1 MFFMMWKHHCAD
13 SLRIPREQFEFA
25 NETLQRGFFFF
36 FLITVLYS
44 CYCKCKLSGFL
55 LKSTPEV
62 ECEKTL
68 LLNRFTPVVDRTLSV
83 VLLCF
88 SFFFWAQNIDGSCY
102 FMLWHNFDFSYASN
116 SLYNLIMSRWKI
128 SLCIICLYNPCW
140 NIPEG
145 CSSLSLIL

>member
-25 NETLQRGFFFF
+25 NETLQRGFFF

-88 SFFFWAQNIDGSCY
+88 SFFF
-102 FMLWHNFDFSYASN
+102 
-116 SLYNLIMSRWKI
+116 
-128 SLCIICLYNPCW
+128 
-140 NIPEG
+140 
-145 CSSLSLIL
+145 